1 MISGWIATPLVF
13 AALFL
18 SIVVLL
24 LFALGG
30 TDADDP
36 MRQVVG
42 DAPGFSA
49 EQLRE
54 ISRRSMQDAAQ
65 DPLRRSFARR
75 AHG

>member
-1 MISGWIATPLVF
+1 MSAIVTLAVAIGFLIVISIMV
-13 AALFL
+13 
-18 SIVVLL
+18 I
-24 LFALGG
+24 FALGG
-30 TDADDP
+30 TDIDDP
-36 MRQVVG
+36 MQQVVG

-49 EQLRE
+49 EQLRA

>member
-1 MISGWIATPLVF
+1 MSAIVTLAVAIGFLIGISIMV
-13 AALFL
+13 
-18 SIVVLL
+18 I
-24 LFALGG
+24 FALGG

-36 MRQVVG
+36 MQQVVG

-54 ISRRSMQDAAQ
+54 ISHRSMQDAAQ